1 MRITNESSAAA
12 AFGELAERF
21 KQYRISANITRE
33 ELSEKSFVSV
43 GTIARF
49 ENGKEI
55 GLTNYMKLM
64 QTLGLMKNMDLLIPD
79 HTLRPSFYT
88 QGQKLAER
96 ARKKESP
103 KQRNWKWGDEA

>member
-1 MRITNESSAAA
+1 MRITNETSNKD
-12 AFGELAERF
+12 AFREVSERF

-33 ELSEKSFVSV
+33 ELSEQSFVSV

-55 GLTNYMKLM
+55 GLATFVKLM
-64 QTLGLMKNMDLLIPD
+64 TALGLLKNMDLLIPD